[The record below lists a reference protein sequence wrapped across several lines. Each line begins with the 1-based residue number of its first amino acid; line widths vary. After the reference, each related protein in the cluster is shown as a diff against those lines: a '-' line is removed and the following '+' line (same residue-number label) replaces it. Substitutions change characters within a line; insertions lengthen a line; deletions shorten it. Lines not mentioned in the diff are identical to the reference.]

1 MQQVGPSSHLEGS
14 KLISK
19 IYSTRYG
26 KYVWRFD
33 LRINGKRYRDSGFA
47 TKEEA
52 SLALGALRLSSREA
66 KYGIVPARTKRT
78 SIRTVVESES
88 KRLIDQ
94 MTLRRDSAYAKRNI
108 GYVNRLTRWGE
119 FVGLDRHVSSVSEED
134 LLEWVQSELCKGL
147 QRSSVLRGLN
157 TIQAALRQATRKFT
171 DLSGY
176 RVPQIPKG
184 LGTGG
189 LRTRVLEPEEIS
201 KLSNVL
207 GGPPPKLWRH
217 AESWRDAGDFFLVA
231 LATGCRIG
239 DVLNL
244 KWMDANSHFQ
254 FLKVTVQKSEGD
266 PLIFQLTKTV
276 EDVIVRRKAHGLG
289 DKTHIFTCRDHSIRD
304 AMRNAS
310 EKAGIPY
317 GQQVEGGW
325 TVHDL
330 RRTYLTYLL
339 QAGVDIATVRDLA
352 GHSSVSVTSRYVH
365 STRDSRKNAA
375 VAAEKLIDLASGL
388 KKPVDSISS
397 HVKRVRRAQK

>member
-1 MQQVGPSSHLEGS
+1 M
-14 KLISK
+14 KLISR
-19 IYSTRYG
+19 IYSTRYER
-26 KYVWRFD
+26 YVWKFD
-33 LRINGKRYRDSGFA
+33 VRINGKRHRDSGFA

-66 KYGIVPARTKRT
+66 KYGIVPARIKRT
-78 SIRTVVESES
+78 TIRTVVESES

-94 MTLRRDSAYAKRNI
+94 MTLRRDSDYAKRNI

-119 FVGLDRHVSSVSEED
+119 FVGMDRHVSSLSEED
-134 LLEWVQSELCKGL
+134 LLEWVQAELSKGL
-147 QRSSVLRGLN
+147 QKSSILRGLN
-157 TIQAALRQATRKFT
+157 TIRAALRQATRKHS
-171 DLSGY
+171 DLSAY
-176 RVPQIPKG
+176 RIPQIPKG

-189 LRTRVLEPEEIS
+189 LRSRVLEPEEIS

-207 GGPPPKLWRH
+207 GGPAPKLWRH
-217 AESWRDAGDFFLVA
+217 AESWRDAGDFFLVS

-244 KWMDANSHFQ
+244 RWGDVNSHFQ
-254 FLKVTVQKSEGD
+254 FLRVTVQKSGGD
-266 PLIFQLTKTV
+266 PLILQLTKTV
-276 EDVIVRRKAHGLG
+276 EDVIARRKAQGLG

-310 EKAGIPY
+310 EKAGISY

-375 VAAEKLIDLASGL
+375 AAAEKLIDLASGL
-388 KKPVDSISS
+388 KKPEDRMSTQ
-397 HVKRVRRAQK
+397 VKGVRPAR